1 MPAPPLWDDTACI
14 RQCTNIWS
22 DGLKSPH
29 RADIEGVGVRLAG
42 QIAGPV
48 RAEAIVQIGDG
59 LTQLPGMWPPGPV
72 PAGSACTSK
81 HSCTFSAAPRLE
93 DALSS
98 LSGALSGQ
106 KRCQVAPD
114 APQGPAPSQHACTCM
129 QAYMHIYCDR
139 RAVTGPGHRSLLGK
153 PQQVW

>member
-1 MPAPPLWDDTACI
+1 MQQQPSEPKVLLQRSAHWFFMLPQHIRPSRLQSALQQMCECLMPAPPQWDDTACI
-14 RQCTNIWS
+14 RQCTEIWS
-22 DGLKSPH
+22 DGLKRPH

-81 HSCTFSAAPRLE
+81 HSCT
-93 DALSS
+93 D
-98 LSGALSGQ
+98 
-106 KRCQVAPD
+106 
-114 APQGPAPSQHACTCM
+114 
-129 QAYMHIYCDR
+129 
-139 RAVTGPGHRSLLGK
+139 
-153 PQQVW
+153 